1 MLGRDLLSAP
11 LAMTI
16 SCAGAWFLYMLL
28 SAVLAR
34 AGHASE
40 NALRN
45 RQPRPPANL
54 GDAANS
60 GEPRS
65 RRAMGTAFIAE
76 TGVAADL
83 R

>member
-40 NALRN
+40 NALRTC
-45 RQPRPPANL
+45 
-54 GDAANS
+54 
-60 GEPRS
+60 S
-65 RRAMGTAFIAE
+65 RVHT
-76 TGVAADL
+76 
-83 R
+83 